1 MTFIVKQNYWYISQI
16 SGERIK
22 DHWSSG
28 FKLFCFFFIFQ
39 FEYKDTRFTFDLVR
53 VEELPESV
61 EITVDGEKMNSTE
74 IIEQLPMYRGASLHD
89 GVYIHCNIMLTHD
102 GIEGTVRFRDES
114 VTIEPLI
121 NQNRDSCARDCV
133 DRLEV
138 FPCIF
143 YRPEDVNNSI
153 DRRRDSYLL
162 PINQHV
168 SKQNFRDGIH
178 KRAKSRKKRSITYTE
193 CTLHIVADHTFWT
206 AVGGKNVVNT
216 VAAMMHDVIEANVI
230 FRSTDFNG
238 DGSGDY
244 VGVGVKKITVYTT
257 NEYHMVGTS
266 GTSAYLNKFADYDFN
281 DVCLG
286 ACWAH
291 RNWGS
296 TIGLAYS
303 ASSDPLKQGNGGICS
318 KNYPPYS
325 MKNYN
330 TLVISAIANGRVMP
344 VIERTLVLTHELGH
358 AFGSQHDETA
368 ACKPGGT
375 DGHYL
380 MYPYNLDGSRP
391 NHHKFSPCS
400 IDYIYPCLTVAGKC
414 LKKTTSMCGNGLVEP
429 HEECDC
435 GKSTVC
441 DLIDPSCTPKDGTY
455 PDSPCTFRSNG
466 VATTTTTPTTT
477 TRTTTTTTPTTT
489 TRTTTTTTPTTTTR
503 ATTTTTPS
511 KTTTKITTTTTGTLI
526 TTSTTTTESTVEP
539 ALTSVSQSPTRLPCQ
554 CSVVYSPC
562 CTADCQFAPPS
573 QPCRF
578 AGECVKPQNCSGTSG
593 SCPQIINEPDGKLC
607 YNNRKTCLAGK
618 CFGSICSLLNAT
630 ECDCDPGSF
639 ECYVCC
645 KKENS
650 TCSPAIIDDSYTSK
664 LIGNPCHDLLGF
676 CDEHMTCILLE
687 DPHMD
692 FVQFGM
698 VFSPK
703 TVNDVSDWLSFNWY
717 YIVAGLIG
725 LLLVATVFYAT
736 CQQRFDVQTT
746 AFMYGQFMR
755 LKHEADVQKRYIEDR
770 KRSLVSEYNGKM
782 VNVDHVSKRMGLTKA
797 LERMREFFPTT
808 PDHELKKVLKVCA
821 TEEMAVY
828 LILMKLFPLRK
839 VKTDV

>member
-1 MTFIVKQNYWYISQI
+1 MTLIVKQNYWYISQT
-16 SGERIK
+16 SDERLQ

-28 FKLFCFFFIFQ
+28 FKYFCFFFIFQ

-53 VEELPESV
+53 VEELPELV

-74 IIEQLPMYRGASLHD
+74 IIEQLPMYRGASLHN

-153 DRRRDSYLL
+153 DRRRGSYLL

-168 SKQNFRDGIH
+168 SKQNFRDGTH

-193 CTLHIVADHTFWT
+193 CTLHIVADHTFWS

-238 DGSGDY
+238 DGSDDY

-286 ACWAH
+286 ACWTH

-296 TIGLAYS
+296 TIGLAYL
-303 ASSDPLKQGNGGICS
+303 ASSDPLRRGNGGICS
-318 KNYPPYS
+318 KSYPPYS

-380 MYPYNLDGSRP
+380 MYPYNLDSSKP

-414 LKKTTSMCGNGLVEP
+414 LKITTSMCGNGLVEP

-455 PDSPCTFRSNG
+455 PDPPCTFRSNG
-466 VATTTTTPTTT
+466 VATTTT
-477 TRTTTTTTPTTT
+477 RTTTTTTTAMPTTT
-489 TRTTTTTTPTTTTR
+489 TTVTLTTNSTM
-503 ATTTTTPS
+503 
-511 KTTTKITTTTTGTLI
+511 TTK
-526 TTSTTTTESTVEP
+526 SSVEP

-593 SCPQIINEPDGKLC
+593 SCPQITNEPDGKLC
-607 YNNRKTCLAGK
+607 NNNRKTCLAGK
-618 CFGSICSLLNAT
+618 CFGSICRFLNAP

-645 KKENS
+645 TKENN
-650 TCSPAIIDDSYTSK
+650 TCLPAIIDDSYLSK
-664 LIGNPCHDLLGF
+664 VIGSPCHDWQGF
-676 CDEHMTCILLE
+676 CDEHMTCNLE
-687 DPHMD
+687 YPYMYMD
-692 FVQFGM
+692 YIHFGM
-698 VFSPK
+698 VFTPK
-703 TVNDVSDWLSFNWY
+703 TVNGVSAWLSFNWY

-725 LLLVATVFYAT
+725 LLFVATVFYVT
-736 CQQRFDVQTT
+736 CQQRLDVQTT

-770 KRSLVSEYNGKM
+770 KRSLVSEYNRKM

-797 LERMREFFPTT
+797 LVRMREFFPTA
-808 PDHELKKVLKVCA
+808 PDRVLKKVLKICA

-828 LILMKLFPLRK
+828 LILMKRFPLRK